1 MIIISERGV
10 KGKSNKQTK
19 ARQNSKGAGVMHKS
33 SEQGVTQSHRSPL
46 MEAGTHVGDQF
57 LWTRYNQIIS
67 LDIRLGIN

>member
-33 SEQGVTQSHRSPL
+33 SEQGVTQSHT
-46 MEAGTHVGDQF
+46 EAHLWKLGHMLGTNSYGQG
-57 LWTRYNQIIS
+57 IIKLS
-67 LDIRLGIN
+67 A